1 MTERTTAA
9 EPAPTPTV
17 TPPRVPSYALTL
29 LRRREGTMTVVAF
42 LLLLLFWKT
51 ATSFMTVGNLADTG
65 ASMAFVAIVAIG
77 MTYLFI
83 VGEFDLSLGATYGF
97 TGMTAAWLVP
107 KVGNLVVAC
116 VLAIAVGALIGT
128 VNAIFTTLF
137 RIPSFI
143 VTVGMLSVL
152 QGSLLLLSGG
162 FPLSVSPDK
171 ASALFTSIAGGR
183 VGAIPAQ
190 VLWAVGIGIFAGV
203 LLRFTKLG
211 YHIYLTGG
219 NPHAA
224 RQVGISVIGIKSFCF
239 IFAGALA
246 GLAGALQFVW
256 LSSAQPTTGFGDF
269 LFQAAGAAII
279 GGVALSGGE
288 GTIYGTLVGAAIL
301 GILSDGLALT
311 GVNPGYNVLLTG
323 ALIIGAGALDAS
335 VRGGA
340 LKRIRETYTAV
351 RLWHEQR
358 SVRPGVATNQPEGLE
373 GGSPK

>member
-1 MTERTTAA
+1 VT
-9 EPAPTPTV
+9 EPATAV
-17 TPPRVPSYALTL
+17 QRVPRLGHTRLSGSALSL
-29 LRRREGTMTVVAF
+29 LRRREGTMTLVAV
-42 LLLLLFWKT
+42 LLLVLFWQT
-51 ATSFMTVGNLADTG
+51 ATSFMTVSNLADTG

-83 VGEFDLSLGATYGF
+83 AGEFDLSLGATYGF

-107 KVGNLVVAC
+107 KVGNLAVAC
-116 VLAIAVGALIGT
+116 LLAIAVGALIGSI
-128 VNAIFTTLF
+128 NAIFTTLF

-152 QGSLLLLSGG
+152 QGSLLLVSGG
-162 FPLSVSPDK
+162 FPLSVPPEDMSK
-171 ASALFTSIAGGR
+171 LLTSIAGGK
-183 VGAIPAQ
+183 VGAVPAQ
-190 VLWAVGIGIFAGV
+190 VLWAVGVGVFAGM

-219 NPHAA
+219 NPLAA
-224 RQVGISVIGIKSFCF
+224 RQVGISVIGVKSFCF
-239 IFAGALA
+239 IFAGSLA
-246 GLAGALQFVW
+246 GLAGALQVAW
-256 LSSAQPTTGFGDF
+256 LSGAQPTTGFGDF

-311 GVNPGYNVLLTG
+311 GVNPGYNIFLTG

-335 VRGGA
+335 LRGGA
-340 LKRIRETYTAV
+340 LTRIRETLTAV
-351 RLWHEQR
+351 REWRRTAL
-358 SVRPGVATNQPEGLE
+358 
-373 GGSPK
+373 